1 MAASLVAADT
11 SVVVHR
17 AVVAGSMVVEAAVEG
32 TASLVVV
39 VVGPVETLD
48 IFPLSYAGEIKRT
61 L

>member
-1 MAASLVAADT
+1 M
-11 SVVVHR
+11 VVHR